1 MERKFDTRV
10 QYTRYKVLREVAK
23 MAWKGTLTKKHD
35 EISKIIVKDDEH
47 KSRCCLYKERAIID
61 ENVKLAMGGYKKNP
75 NVIEVIKLACDEC
88 PKSGYEVSELCRG
101 CIAHPC
107 KDACKMGAITF
118 DEHAKAHI
126 DKSKCVNC
134 GACAN
139 VCPYTAI
146 SRRTRP
152 CENAC
157 KVGAI
162 HKGVDGASE
171 IDQDKCI
178 ACGSCVYHCPFGA
191 IVDESYIIE
200 VIDLI
205 KKSNN
210 GKNYNVYAVVAPSI
224 AGQFSYAKLGQVITA
239 IKKLGFNYVNEVAL
253 GADMVA
259 SVEAKEFASKRGLMT
274 SSCCPAFV
282 KYVKTNFPELS
293 SKVSKTV
300 SPMAMI
306 GKYIKEQDE
315 NAKVIFIGPCTAKKM
330 ELQQRKVKKY
340 IDSVITFEE
349 LQALIDSKDIDVT
362 ALEETTLDEASYF
375 GRIFARTGGVS
386 AAVEEAIIENNLDKK
401 YNPIACSGIEECK
414 VTLLKAKAHVLPN
427 NFIEGMACKGGCI
440 NGAGCLSHAE
450 KHTKEIDEHGKMAS
464 KKIVKIYDGK

>member
-1 MERKFDTRV
+1 
-10 QYTRYKVLREVAK
+10 
-23 MAWKGTLTKKHD
+23 
-35 EISKIIVKDDEH
+35 
-47 KSRCCLYKERAIID
+47 
-61 ENVKLAMGGYKKNP
+61 
-75 NVIEVIKLACDEC
+75 
-88 PKSGYEVSELCRG
+88 
-101 CIAHPC
+101 
-107 KDACKMGAITF
+107 
-118 DEHAKAHI
+118 
-126 DKSKCVNC
+126 
-134 GACAN
+134 
-139 VCPYTAI
+139 
-146 SRRTRP
+146 
-152 CENAC
+152 
-157 KVGAI
+157 
-162 HKGVDGASE
+162 
-171 IDQDKCI
+171 
-178 ACGSCVYHCPFGA
+178 
-191 IVDESYIIE
+191 
-200 VIDLI
+200 
-205 KKSNN
+205 
-210 GKNYNVYAVVAPSI
+210 
-224 AGQFSYAKLGQVITA
+224 
-239 IKKLGFNYVNEVAL
+239 
-253 GADMVA
+253 MVA
-259 SVEAKEFASKRGLMT
+259 SVEAKEFALKRGLMT

-293 SKVSKTV
+293 SKVSKTL

-386 AAVEEAIIENNLDKK
+386 AAVEEAIKENNLDKK

-414 VTLLKAKAHVLPN
+414 VALLKAKAHVLPN